1 MALDAELLEGFTS
14 ESKQI
19 LTELEELVE
28 ELEESKGFPS
38 EKIQEFSQKID
49 RIMGAAKTLLTIDK
63 ENTGIRFLANT
74 GEICKAMGYEA
85 AALPRPELVPFFAS
99 FWAETVEVM
108 QEVLSNIA
116 DTRKCQAIVVAKS
129 SSIEKRLI
137 WLASKVAPTSEEER
151 YRVLSLLKK
160 I

>member
-1 MALDAELLEGFTS
+1 MSLDAELLDGFTS

-19 LTELEELVE
+19 LEELQELVDELENHQE
-28 ELEESKGFPS
+28 FPTD
-38 EKIQEFSQKID
+38 KIQEFSQKID
-49 RIMGAAKTLLTIDK
+49 RIMGAAKTLLTIDNK
-63 ENTGIRFLANT
+63 NTGIRFLAKT
-74 GEICKAMGYEA
+74 GELCKAMGYEA

-108 QEVLSNIA
+108 QEVLYNIK
-116 DTRKCQAIVVAKS
+116 DPRKCQSIVVSKS

-151 YRVLSLLKK
+151 NRVLALLKK